1 MKILVCVKQVLD
13 GEVPVRP
20 DVSGRW
26 FAPEAAPVWRMNA
39 FDAFAVEEALR
50 IRERV
55 PDTTIDA
62 ISVGPERA
70 AAVLTRALEM
80 GADKGIHL
88 VTESEGYL
96 GPRAVSSALAAWA
109 GPRNYDLILTGAMSE
124 DVMDA
129 QVGPMLAVLLGRP
142 WATAVMRMDLS
153 GRAIDAYPPLPDGPD
168 ASGSAER
175 RAQPP
180 ESAPAADGPYR
191 TLYVERELEG
201 GVREALVLGLPALIA
216 VQSGINRPRYP
227 ALSHVLRARKQPL
240 ITAPSTTP
248 GDAGTERER
257 VTGVYEPPPSRM
269 GLFLEGSPE
278 DKARRLLALL
288 EEKALL

>member
-13 GEVPVRP
+13 GEAPVRV
-20 DVSGRW
+20 DASGRW
-26 FAPEAAPVWRMNA
+26 FAPEATPVWRMNA

-55 PDTTIDA
+55 PETTIDA

-80 GADKGIHL
+80 GADAGVHL
-88 VTESEGYL
+88 VTESAGHP
-96 GPRAVSSALAAWA
+96 GPRAVASCIAAWA

-129 QVGPMLAVLLGRP
+129 QVGPMLAALLGRP

-153 GRAIDAYPPLPDGPD
+153 GRAIDAYPPLPAGPD
-168 ASGSAER
+168 ASRSTDR
-175 RAQPP
+175 PPRPP
-180 ESAPAADGPYR
+180 ESAPAEDGPYR
-191 TLYVERELEG
+191 TLYVEREIEG
-201 GVREALVLGLPALIA
+201 GVREALALALPALIA

-227 ALSHVLRARKQPL
+227 SLSHVLRARKQPL
-240 ITAPSTTP
+240 ITAPAATP
-248 GDAGTERER
+248 GTADGWER
-257 VTGVYEPPPSRM
+257 VAGVYEPPPSRM

>member
-13 GEVPVRP
+13 GEAPVR
-20 DVSGRW
+20 VEASGRW
-26 FAPEAAPVWRMNA
+26 FEPEATPVWRMNA

-50 IRERV
+50 IREQV

-62 ISVGPERA
+62 ISVGPGRA

-80 GADKGIHL
+80 GANEGIHC
-88 VTESEGYL
+88 VWESAGYL
-96 GPRAVSSALAAWA
+96 APRAVAAAIAAWA

-124 DVMDA
+124 DVMNA
-129 QVGPMLAVLLGRP
+129 QVGPMLAALLGLP

-153 GRAIDAYPPLPDGPD
+153 GRAIDAPPRPDGPEAAGGPD
-168 ASGSAER
+168 RPAE
-175 RAQPP
+175 A
-180 ESAPAADGPYR
+180 ADAADGPPR
-191 TLYVERELEG
+191 ALYVERELEG
-201 GVREALVLGLPALIA
+201 GVREALVLGLPALVA

-240 ITAPSTTP
+240 ITAPAAAP
-248 GDAGTERER
+248 GGAGDERER
-257 VTGVYEPPPSRM
+257 VAGVSEPAAART

-278 DKARRLLALL
+278 DKARRLLELLKERALL
-288 EEKALL
+288 

>member
-13 GEVPVRP
+13 GEAPVHV
-20 DVSGRW
+20 DASGRW
-26 FAPEAAPVWRMNA
+26 FAPEATPVWRMNA

-80 GADKGIHL
+80 GADAGVHL
-88 VTESEGYL
+88 VTESEGRL
-96 GPRAVSSALAAWA
+96 SPRAVASRIAAWA

-129 QVGPMLAVLLGRP
+129 QVGPMLAELLGRP

-153 GRAIDAYPPLPDGPD
+153 GRAIDAYPPLPDGPE
-168 ASGSAER
+168 ASGAAER
-175 RAQPP
+175 PP
-180 ESAPAADGPYR
+180 RPPASAPTADGPYR

-201 GVREALVLGLPALIA
+201 GVREALVLGLPALVA

-240 ITAPSTTP
+240 ITAPSAP
-248 GDAGTERER
+248 SGAMAERER
-257 VTGVYEPPPSRM
+257 VAGVYETPPSRT

-278 DKARRLLALL
+278 DKARRLLELL

>member
-1 MKILVCVKQVLD
+1 MCVKQVLD
-13 GEVPVRP
+13 GEAPVGV
-20 DVSGRW
+20 DASGRW
-26 FAPEAAPVWRMNA
+26 FAPEATPIWRMNT

-50 IRERV
+50 VRERV

-62 ISVGPERA
+62 ISVGPRV

-80 GADKGIHL
+80 GADAGVHL
-88 VTESEGYL
+88 VTESEGRL
-96 GPRAVSSALAAWA
+96 SPRAVASAIAAWA

-129 QVGPMLAVLLGRP
+129 QVGPMLAALLGRP

-153 GRAIDAYPPLPDGPD
+153 GWAIDAYPRLSDRPE
-168 ASGSAER
+168 ASGSADR
-175 RAQPP
+175 TPQPL
-180 ESAPAADGPYR
+180 ESAPIADGPYR

-201 GVREALVLGLPALIA
+201 GVREALALALPALVA

-240 ITAPSTTP
+240 ITVPSETP
-248 GDAGTERER
+248 GDGWAERER
-257 VTGVYEPPPSRM
+257 ITGVQETPPSRT
-269 GLFLEGSPE
+269 GIFLEGSPE
-278 DKARRLLALL
+278 DKARLLLELL

>member
-13 GEVPVRP
+13 GETPVRP
-20 DVSGRW
+20 DASGRW
-26 FAPEAAPVWRMNA
+26 FEPVATPVWRMND
-39 FDAFAVEEALR
+39 FDTFAVEEALR

-80 GADKGIHL
+80 GADAGVHR
-88 VTESEGYL
+88 VTAEEGRL
-96 GPRAVSSALAAWA
+96 SPGAVADRIAAWA

-129 QVGPMLAVLLGRP
+129 QVGPMLAALLGLP
-142 WATAVMRMDLS
+142 WATAAMRMDLS
-153 GRAIDAYPPLPDGPD
+153 GRAIDAYPPPAAGPD
-168 ASGSAER
+168 ASGSADR
-175 RAQPP
+175 RSPPP
-180 ESAPAADGPYR
+180 ESPPAACGAPR
-191 TLYVERELEG
+191 SVYVERELEG
-201 GVREALVLGLPALIA
+201 GVREALVLGLPALVA

-227 ALSHVLRARKQPL
+227 SLSHVLRARKQPL
-240 ITAPSTTP
+240 ITAPAATP
-248 GDAGTERER
+248 GTADGWER
-257 VTGVYEPPPSRM
+257 VAGVYETPPSRT
-269 GLFLEGSPE
+269 GIFLEGSPE
-278 DKARRLLALL
+278 DKARRLLELL